1 LKKQIVIIGGGASA
15 LLLASE
21 LSSEKYQVTVYE
33 KNTAPGRKFLV
44 AGDGGFNLTHSE
56 TPTAFLLRY
65 TPYEFLEKC
74 FLDFNNWDTI
84 KWLQANGIGTF
95 TGSSGR
101 IFPTKGI
108 KPIDVLNVFLE
119 KIKHNTFSIQSKY
132 EWQGFD
138 ANNDLIFANAG
149 QIRTIKCDYAIFCLG
164 GASWPVTGST
174 GDWINYFSEKNVRI
188 KPFEASNCSY
198 NVNWAKDLAI
208 QIEGKALKNCTIS
221 CGNKSQLGEVVLTAV
236 GIEGSGIYPLSP
248 QIRKQ
253 LHEKGSAEILID
265 LKPTL
270 SFENILE
277 KIKKSR
283 TNISFTKYLMQALN
297 INELQMTLL
306 KNLVT
311 KEDFL
316 DPQKLATHIKNLKL
330 TISSAGS
337 LVDAISTVGGIDL
350 NEINENFELT
360 KMPRYFAIGE
370 MLDYDAPTGG
380 YLLQSCFSMA
390 KYLADYLN
398 EKVK

>member
-1 LKKQIVIIGGGASA
+1 MKKQIVIIGGGASA

-65 TPYEFLEKC
+65 TPYKFLEKC

-149 QIRTIKCDYAIFCLG
+149 QIRTIKCDYANFCLG
-164 GASWPVTGST
+164 GASWPVTGGT
-174 GDWINYFSEKNVRI
+174 GD
-188 KPFEASNCSY
+188 
-198 NVNWAKDLAI
+198 
-208 QIEGKALKNCTIS
+208 
-221 CGNKSQLGEVVLTAV
+221 
-236 GIEGSGIYPLSP
+236 
-248 QIRKQ
+248 
-253 LHEKGSAEILID
+253 
-265 LKPTL
+265 
-270 SFENILE
+270 
-277 KIKKSR
+277 
-283 TNISFTKYLMQALN
+283 
-297 INELQMTLL
+297 
-306 KNLVT
+306 
-311 KEDFL
+311 
-316 DPQKLATHIKNLKL
+316 
-330 TISSAGS
+330 
-337 LVDAISTVGGIDL
+337 
-350 NEINENFELT
+350 
-360 KMPRYFAIGE
+360 
-370 MLDYDAPTGG
+370 
-380 YLLQSCFSMA
+380 
-390 KYLADYLN
+390 
-398 EKVK
+398 

>member
-1 LKKQIVIIGGGASA
+1 M
-15 LLLASE
+15 
-21 LSSEKYQVTVYE
+21 
-33 KNTAPGRKFLV
+33 
-44 AGDGGFNLTHSE
+44 
-56 TPTAFLLRY
+56 
-65 TPYEFLEKC
+65 
-74 FLDFNNWDTI
+74 
-84 KWLQANGIGTF
+84 
-95 TGSSGR
+95 
-101 IFPTKGI
+101 
-108 KPIDVLNVFLE
+108 
-119 KIKHNTFSIQSKY
+119 
-132 EWQGFD
+132 
-138 ANNDLIFANAG
+138 
-149 QIRTIKCDYAIFCLG
+149 
-164 GASWPVTGST
+164 
-174 GDWINYFSEKNVRI
+174 
-188 KPFEASNCSY
+188 
-198 NVNWAKDLAI
+198 
-208 QIEGKALKNCTIS
+208 
-221 CGNKSQLGEVVLTAV
+221 VLTAV